1 MSAHIYNQ
9 IYHTL
14 NISIIVAN
22 QGTYFSILL
31 KFTYWNA
38 YIPEH
43 EYTTKG
49 IRMESEV
56 LKELKLIR
64 ADLNYIK
71 KNMVVRDMILT
82 EDEEKI
88 LDEALR
94 NGKTKT
100 LSEVMKARRAA

>member
-1 MSAHIYNQ
+1 
-9 IYHTL
+9 
-14 NISIIVAN
+14 
-22 QGTYFSILL
+22 
-31 KFTYWNA
+31 
-38 YIPEH
+38 
-43 EYTTKG
+43 
-49 IRMESEV
+49 MESEV

-82 EDEEKI
+82 EEEEKI
-88 LDEALR
+88 LDEAHEELR